1 MAAGRAGELA
11 VNGGC
16 MAILIPSLGF
26 ARFDTRGE
34 LRLAERLKDFL
45 EENAVVWHNLPVG
58 PRSRHPDF
66 IIVHPANGLLVLEVK
81 DWRLESIASADKTK
95 VELLTSHGTVRESS
109 PLEQARKYTFE
120 VVRTLERDGQLLFP
134 AGHRF
139 KGRPILPFG
148 FGAVFTN
155 ITRKQFDQ
163 TNLKEV
169 LAEHL
174 CVFKDEMS
182 EGADPEEFRSRLWR
196 MVYPRLGEP
205 LSMPQFDR
213 LRALLFPEIRIRQI
227 ALPLDEPMVPDP
239 SDRTLAVMDMHQ
251 EQIARSL
258 GEGHRIIRGVAG
270 SGKTLIL
277 AFRAEY
283 LARAATKPV
292 LILCYAN
299 GIAGRLEDTMQS
311 RGVEDRVQVRTF
323 HSWCYWMLRTYGIP
337 APSEREYPDYEKR
350 LAASVSEVVKA
361 VDQGHIPTEQ
371 YDAVLIDEAHD
382 FEPQWLALAAK
393 MVNPR
398 TKALMVVYDDIQAIY
413 KGRERPVWRQLGIEA
428 QGRTTVLKVNYR
440 NTAQIVA
447 FAKRFASD
455 VIGAPGT
462 IADDEHAILLPE
474 DAGRQGLVPEVRQC
488 VSIDAEAHCIV
499 EWFLGRKKAGY
510 EWPQMACLYPEHWIG
525 ERVAQVLAKHEVPFD
540 MAKNNRNRVSTKR
553 VAVRF
558 LSMHTAK
565 GLEFPCVA
573 IAGLGLLGRRGEA
586 IEECVRLT
594 YVGVTRA
601 THEALLTYSSKSA
614 LVQRLIG

>member
-1 MAAGRAGELA
+1 
-11 VNGGC
+11 
-16 MAILIPSLGF
+16 
-26 ARFDTRGE
+26 
-34 LRLAERLKDFL
+34 
-45 EENAVVWHNLPVG
+45 
-58 PRSRHPDF
+58 
-66 IIVHPANGLLVLEVK
+66 
-81 DWRLESIASADKTK
+81 
-95 VELLTSHGTVRESS
+95 
-109 PLEQARKYTFE
+109 
-120 VVRTLERDGQLLFP
+120 
-134 AGHRF
+134 
-139 KGRPILPFG
+139 
-148 FGAVFTN
+148 
-155 ITRKQFDQ
+155 
-163 TNLKEV
+163 
-169 LAEHL
+169 
-174 CVFKDEMS
+174 
-182 EGADPEEFRSRLWR
+182 
-196 MVYPRLGEP
+196 
-205 LSMPQFDR
+205 
-213 LRALLFPEIRIRQI
+213 
-227 ALPLDEPMVPDP
+227 MVPDP
-239 SDRTLAVMDMHQ
+239 SNRTLAVMDMHQ

-337 APSEREYPDYEKR
+337 IPSEREYPDYEKR

-361 VDQGHIPTEQ
+361 VDEGHIPTEQ

-393 MVNPR
+393 MVDPR

-447 FAKRFASD
+447 FARRFASD
-455 VIGAPGT
+455 LIGAPGT
-462 IADDEHAILLPE
+462 IADDEHANLLPE

-488 VSIDAEAHCIV
+488 VSIDAEAHCIA

-525 ERVAQVLAKHEVPFD
+525 ERVAQVLAKHEVPID

-553 VAVRF
+553 AAVRF

-573 IAGLGLLGRRGEA
+573 IAGLGLLGRHGEA
-586 IEECVRLT
+586 VEECIRLT

-601 THEALLTYSSKSA
+601 THEALLTYSSDSA
-614 LVQRLIG
+614 LVQRLIA

>member
-1 MAAGRAGELA
+1 MA
-11 VNGGC
+11 V
-16 MAILIPSLGF
+16 LIPSLGF
-26 ARFDTRGE
+26 ARFDSRGE

-45 EENAVVWHNLPVG
+45 EDNAVVWHNLPVG
-58 PRSRHPDF
+58 PLNRHPDF

-81 DWRLESIASADKTK
+81 DWRLETIVSADKTK
-95 VELLTSHGTVRESS
+95 VELLTNRGVVRESN

-134 AGHRF
+134 RGHRF
-139 KGRPILPFG
+139 AGRAVVPFG

-163 TNLKEV
+163 TNLREV

-174 CVFKDEMS
+174 CLFKDEMT
-182 EGADPEEFRSRLWR
+182 EGADPEEFRTGLWR
-196 MVYPRLGEP
+196 MVHPRLGEP

-213 LRALLFPEIRIRQI
+213 LRALLFPEIRVRQI
-227 ALPLDEPMVPDP
+227 ALPLDEPPGADP
-239 SDRTLAVMDMHQ
+239 SDRTLAVMDLHQ
-251 EQIARSL
+251 EQFARSL

-283 LARAATKPV
+283 LARAAAKPV

-299 GIAGRLEDTMQS
+299 GIAGRLEDAMQS
-311 RGVEDRVQVRTF
+311 RGVEDRAQVLTF
-323 HSWCYWMLRTYGIP
+323 HSWCYRMLRTYGIP
-337 APSEREYPDYEKR
+337 APSERDYPDYAER
-350 LAASVSEVVKA
+350 LAASVSAVVKA
-361 VDQGHIPTEQ
+361 VDQGHIPAEQ

-413 KGRERPVWRQLGIEA
+413 KGRERPVWSQLGIEA
-428 QGRTTVLKVNYR
+428 KGRTTVLKVNYR

-447 FAKRFASD
+447 FARRFAAD
-455 VIGAPGT
+455 VIGAPGVA
-462 IADDEHAILLPE
+462 ADDEHAILLPE
-474 DAGRQGLVPEVRQC
+474 DAGRQGLEPAVRRC
-488 VSIDAEAHCIV
+488 VSIDAEAHCV
-499 EWFLGRKKAGY
+499 AEWFLDRKKAGY
-510 EWPQMACLYPEHWIG
+510 EWSQMACLYPEHWIG
-525 ERVAQVLAKHEVPFD
+525 GRVAQILARHDVPID
-540 MAKNNRNRVSTKR
+540 MAKDNRNRVSVKR

-558 LSMHTAK
+558 LSMHSAK

-573 IAGLGLLGRRGEA
+573 IAGLGSLGRHGETV
-586 IEECVRLT
+586 EECVRLT

-601 THEALLTYSSKSA
+601 THEALLTYSSESA
-614 LVQRLIG
+614 LVQRLIA

>member
-1 MAAGRAGELA
+1 
-11 VNGGC
+11 

-26 ARFDTRGE
+26 ARFDSRGE

-45 EENAVVWHNLPVG
+45 EENTVVWHNLPVG
-58 PRSRHPDF
+58 PRNRHPDF

-81 DWRLESIASADKTK
+81 DWRLESIVSADKGQ
-95 VELLTSHGTVRESS
+95 VELLTARGIVRESH
-109 PLEQARKYTFE
+109 PLEQARKYTFD

-134 AGHRF
+134 PGHRF
-139 KGRPILPFG
+139 MGKSIVPFG

-155 ITRKQFDQ
+155 ITRRQFEQ
-163 TNLKEV
+163 TDLRQV
-169 LAEHL
+169 FAGHL
-174 CVFKDEMS
+174 CVFKDEMTES
-182 EGADPEEFRSRLWR
+182 ADPEEFRARVWR
-196 MVYPRLGEP
+196 MVSQRFGEP

-213 LRALLFPEIRIRQI
+213 LRALMFPEIRIRQI
-227 ALPLDEPMVPDP
+227 ALPLDEAPAPDP

-283 LARAATKPV
+283 LARGATRPV

-299 GIAGRLEDTMQS
+299 GIAGRLEDAMQA
-311 RGVEDRVQVRTF
+311 RGVEHRVQVLTF
-323 HSWCYWMLRTYGIP
+323 HGWCYRMLRTYGIP
-337 APSEREYPDYEKR
+337 APSERDYPDYTKR

-361 VDQGHIPTEQ
+361 VDQGHIPMGQ

-382 FEPQWLALAAK
+382 FEPQWLALAAR

-413 KGRERPVWRQLGIEA
+413 QGRERPVWKQLGIEA
-428 QGRTTVLKVNYR
+428 TGRTTVLKVNYR

-447 FAKRFASD
+447 FARRFASD

-462 IADDEHAILLPE
+462 TADDEHPVLLPE
-474 DAGRQGLVPEVRQC
+474 DAGRQGLAPDVRQC
-488 VSIDAEAHCIV
+488 VSIEAETHCV
-499 EWFLGRKKAGY
+499 AEWFLGRKKAGY

-525 ERVAQVLAKHEVPFD
+525 EKVAQILTKHGVPID
-540 MAKNNRNRVSTKR
+540 MAKNNRNRVSTKKI
-553 VAVRF
+553 AVRL

-573 IAGLGLLGRRGEA
+573 IAGLGFLGRHGEA

-601 THEALLTYSSKSA
+601 THEALLTYSSESA
-614 LVQRLIG
+614 LVQRLIA

>member
-1 MAAGRAGELA
+1 
-11 VNGGC
+11 
-16 MAILIPSLGF
+16 
-26 ARFDTRGE
+26 
-34 LRLAERLKDFL
+34 
-45 EENAVVWHNLPVG
+45 
-58 PRSRHPDF
+58 
-66 IIVHPANGLLVLEVK
+66 
-81 DWRLESIASADKTK
+81 
-95 VELLTSHGTVRESS
+95 
-109 PLEQARKYTFE
+109 
-120 VVRTLERDGQLLFP
+120 VRTLERDGQLLFP

-139 KGRPILPFG
+139 MGRPILPFG

-169 LAEHL
+169 FAEHL
-174 CVFKDEMS
+174 CVFKDEMT
-182 EGADPEEFRSRLWR
+182 EGTDPDKFRSRLWH
-196 MVYPRLGEP
+196 MVNPRLGEP

-213 LRALLFPEIRIRQI
+213 LRALLFPEIRIREI
-227 ALPLDEPMVPDP
+227 ALPLDEPMAPDQ
-239 SDRTLAVMDMHQ
+239 SDRTLEVMDMHQ

-283 LARAATKPV
+283 LAHAATKPV

-299 GIAGRLEDTMQS
+299 GIAGRLEDAMQN
-311 RGVEDRVQVRTF
+311 RGVEDRVQVLTF
-323 HSWCYWMLRTYGIP
+323 HSWCYRMLRTYGIP

-361 VDQGHIPTEQ
+361 VDLGHIPTAQ

-382 FEPQWLALAAK
+382 FEAQWLALAAK

-398 TKALMVVYDDIQAIY
+398 TKALMVVYDDIQTIY
-413 KGRERPVWRQLGIEA
+413 KGRGRTVWSQLGIEA
-428 QGRTTVLKVNYR
+428 KGRTTVLKVNYR
-440 NTAQIVA
+440 NTAQILA
-447 FAKRFASD
+447 FARRFAAD

-462 IADDEHAILLPE
+462 TADDEHAILLPE

-488 VSIDAEAHCIV
+488 VSIDAEAHCIA

-510 EWPQMACLYPEHWIG
+510 EWSQMACLYPEHWVG
-525 ERVAQVLAKHEVPFD
+525 ERVAQVLTKHEVPID
-540 MAKNNRNRVSTKR
+540 IAKNNRNRVSTKR

-558 LSMHTAK
+558 LTMHTAK

-573 IAGLGLLGRRGEA
+573 IAGLGLLGRHGEPV
-586 IEECVRLT
+586 EECVRLT

-601 THEALLTYSSKSA
+601 THEALLTYSSESA
-614 LVQRLIG
+614 LVQRLIA

>member
-1 MAAGRAGELA
+1 
-11 VNGGC
+11 

-58 PRSRHPDF
+58 PQSRHPDF
-66 IIVHPANGLLVLEVK
+66 IIVHPANGVLVLEVK
-81 DWRLESIASADKTK
+81 DWRLESIVSADKTK
-95 VELLTSHGTVRESS
+95 VELLTNRGIVREIS
-109 PLEQARKYTFE
+109 PLEQARKYTFD

-134 AGHRF
+134 AGHRLM
-139 KGRPILPFG
+139 GRPILPFG

-169 LAEHL
+169 FAEHL
-174 CVFKDEMS
+174 CMFKDEMT

-196 MVYPRLGEP
+196 MVHPRLGEP

-227 ALPLDEPMVPDP
+227 ALPLDEPVAPDP
-239 SDRTLAVMDMHQ
+239 SERTLAVMDMHQ

-299 GIAGRLEDTMQS
+299 GIAGRLEDAMQN
-311 RGVEDRVQVRTF
+311 RGVEDRVQVLTF
-323 HSWCYWMLRTYGIP
+323 HAWCYRMLRTYGI
-337 APSEREYPDYEKR
+337 AVPSEREYPDSAKR
-350 LAASVSEVVKA
+350 LAASVSEVMKA
-361 VDQGHIPTEQ
+361 VDQGHIPAEQ

-382 FEPQWLALAAK
+382 FEPQWLALAAR

-413 KGRERPVWRQLGIEA
+413 KGRERPVWKQLGIEA
-428 QGRTTVLKVNYR
+428 TGRTTVLKVNYR

-447 FAKRFASD
+447 FARRFASD

-462 IADDEHAILLPE
+462 TAGDEHAILLPE
-474 DAGRQGLVPEVRQC
+474 DAGRQGLEPDVRRC
-488 VSIDAEAHCIV
+488 VSIDAEAHCV
-499 EWFLGRKKAGY
+499 AEWFLDRKKAGY
-510 EWPQMACLYPEHWIG
+510 EWSQMACLYPEHWIG
-525 ERVAQVLAKHEVPFD
+525 GRVAQILARHDAPINV
-540 MAKNNRNRVSTKR
+540 AKDNRNRVSTKQ

-558 LSMHTAK
+558 LSMHSAK

-573 IAGLGLLGRRGEA
+573 IAGLGFLGRHGETV
-586 IEECVRLT
+586 EECVRLT

-601 THEALLTYSSKSA
+601 THEALLTYSSESA
-614 LVQRLIG
+614 LVQRLIA

>member
-1 MAAGRAGELA
+1 
-11 VNGGC
+11 
-16 MAILIPSLGF
+16 MAILIPSLGY

-58 PRSRHPDF
+58 PRRRHPDF

-81 DWRLESIASADKTK
+81 DWRLESIVSADKTT
-95 VELLTSHGTVRESS
+95 VELLTSRGIVRESN
-109 PLEQARKYTFE
+109 PLEQARKYTFD

-134 AGHRF
+134 PGHRLMG
-139 KGRPILPFG
+139 KSIVPFG

-155 ITRKQFDQ
+155 ITRRQFDQ
-163 TNLKEV
+163 TDLKEV
-169 LAEHL
+169 FSAHL
-174 CVFKDEMS
+174 CVFKDEMTES
-182 EGADPEEFRSRLWR
+182 ADPEEFRARMWR
-196 MVYPRLGEP
+196 MVAPRLSEP

-213 LRALLFPEIRIRQI
+213 LRALMFPEIRIRQV
-227 ALPLDEPMVPDP
+227 ALPLDEAPAPDP
-239 SDRTLAVMDMHQ
+239 SDRTLAVMDMQQ

-283 LARAATKPV
+283 LARGATRPV

-299 GIAGRLEDTMQS
+299 GIAGRLEDAMQA
-311 RGVEDRVQVRTF
+311 RGVEHRVQVLTF
-323 HSWCYWMLRTYGIP
+323 HGWCYRMLRTYGIP
-337 APSEREYPDYEKR
+337 APSERDYPDYAAR
-350 LAASVSEVVKA
+350 LAASVAEVVKA
-361 VDQGHIPTEQ
+361 VDQGHIPMEQ

-382 FEPQWLALAAK
+382 FEPQWLALAAR

-413 KGRERPVWRQLGIEA
+413 KGRERPVWKQLGIEA
-428 QGRTTVLKVNYR
+428 TGRTTVLKVNYR

-447 FAKRFASD
+447 FARRFAAD

-462 IADDEHAILLPE
+462 TADDEHPVLLPE
-474 DAGRQGLVPEVRQC
+474 DAGRQGLAPDVRQC
-488 VSIDAEAHCIV
+488 VSIEAETHCV
-499 EWFLGRKKAGY
+499 AEWFLDRKKAGY

-525 ERVAQVLAKHEVPFD
+525 EKVAQILTKHGVPID
-540 MAKNNRNRVSTKR
+540 MAKNNRNRVSAR
-553 VAVRF
+553 RMAVRL

-565 GLEFPCVA
+565 GLEWPCVA
-573 IAGLGLLGRRGEA
+573 IAGLGLLGRHGEP
-586 IEECVRLT
+586 IEDCVRLT

-601 THEALLTYSSKSA
+601 THEALLTYSSETA
-614 LVQRLIG
+614 LVQRLIA

>member
-1 MAAGRAGELA
+1 
-11 VNGGC
+11 

-26 ARFDTRGE
+26 ARFDTSGE
-34 LRLAERLKDFL
+34 LRLADRLKDFL

-81 DWRLESIASADKTK
+81 DWRLETIIAADKTN
-95 VELLTSHGTVRESS
+95 VELLTSRGPVWESS
-109 PLEQARKYTFE
+109 PLEQARKYAFE
-120 VVRTLERDGQLLFP
+120 VVRTLERDGKLLFP

-139 KGRPILPFG
+139 QGRPILPFG

-163 TNLKEV
+163 TNLREV
-169 LAEHL
+169 FAEDL
-174 CVFKDEMS
+174 CVFKDEMT
-182 EGADPEEFRSRLWR
+182 EGTDPEAFRSRLWR

-227 ALPLDEPMVPDP
+227 ALPLDEPMAPDP
-239 SDRTLAVMDMHQ
+239 SERTLAVMDMHQ

-283 LARAATKPV
+283 LARVSVKPV

-337 APSEREYPDYEKR
+337 APSERDYPDYEKR
-350 LAASVSEVVKA
+350 LAASVAEVVKA

-382 FEPQWLALAAK
+382 FEPQWFALAAK

-447 FAKRFASD
+447 FARRFASD

-462 IADDEHAILLPE
+462 IADDEHAVLLPE
-474 DAGRQGLVPEVRQC
+474 DAGRQGLMPDVRQC
-488 VSIDAEAHCIV
+488 VSIDAEAHCIS
-499 EWFLGRKKAGY
+499 EWFLGRKNAGY
-510 EWPQMACLYPEHWIG
+510 EWPQMACLYPEHWVG
-525 ERVAQVLAKHEVPFD
+525 ERVAQVLAKHDVPID
-540 MAKNNRNRVSTKR
+540 MARNNRNRVSTKR
-553 VAVRF
+553 MAVRF

-573 IAGLGLLGRRGEA
+573 IAGLGLLGRHGETV
-586 IEECVRLT
+586 EECIRLT

-601 THEALLTYSSKSA
+601 THEALLTYSSESA
-614 LVQRLIG
+614 LVQRLIA

>member
-1 MAAGRAGELA
+1 MAT
-11 VNGGC
+11 
-16 MAILIPSLGF
+16 LIPSLGF

-45 EENAVVWHNLPVG
+45 EENAVVWHNLPIG

-81 DWRLESIASADKTK
+81 DWRLESIASADKTM
-95 VELLTSHGTVRESS
+95 VELLTSRGPVRESN
-109 PLEQARKYTFE
+109 PLEQARRYAFE
-120 VVRTLERDGQLLFP
+120 VLRTLERDGELLFP
-134 AGHRF
+134 AAHRF
-139 KGRPILPFG
+139 KGRTILPFG
-148 FGAVFTN
+148 YGAVFTN

-163 TNLKEV
+163 ANLKEV
-169 LAEHL
+169 FAEHL

-182 EGADPEEFRSRLWR
+182 EGAAPEEFRSRLWR

-227 ALPLDEPMVPDP
+227 ALPLEEATAPDP
-239 SDRTLAVMDMHQ
+239 SDRPLAVMDMHQ

-277 AFRAEY
+277 AFRAEH
-283 LARAATKPV
+283 LARAATKAV

-311 RGVEDRVQVRTF
+311 RGVENRVQVRTF
-323 HSWCYWMLRTYGIP
+323 HAWCYRMLRTYGIP
-337 APSEREYPDYEKR
+337 APSEREYPDYAKR
-350 LAASVSEVVKA
+350 LAASVSAVVKA
-361 VDQGHIPTEQ
+361 VDEGHIPTAQ

-428 QGRTTVLKVNYR
+428 SGRTTVLKVNYR
-440 NTAQIVA
+440 NTVQILA
-447 FAKRFASD
+447 FARHFALD

-462 IADDEHAILLPE
+462 TAGDEHAVLMPE

-488 VSIDAEAHCIV
+488 VSIDAEAHCIA

-525 ERVAQVLAKHEVPFD
+525 ERVAQVLARHEAPID
-540 MAKNNRNRVSTKR
+540 MTKNNRNRVSTKR

-565 GLEFPCVA
+565 
-573 IAGLGLLGRRGEA
+573 
-586 IEECVRLT
+586 
-594 YVGVTRA
+594 
-601 THEALLTYSSKSA
+601 
-614 LVQRLIG
+614 

>member
-1 MAAGRAGELA
+1 
-11 VNGGC
+11 

-34 LRLAERLKDFL
+34 LRLAERLKDLL

-58 PRSRHPDF
+58 PRRRHPDF
-66 IIVHPANGLLVLEVK
+66 IIIHPANGLLVLEVK
-81 DWRLESIASADKTK
+81 DWRLETIASADKTN
-95 VELLTSHGTVRESS
+95 VELLTSRGNVRASN
-109 PLEQARKYTFE
+109 PLEQARKYSFD

-139 KGRPILPFG
+139 AGRPILPFG

-169 LAEHL
+169 FAEHL
-174 CVFKDEMS
+174 CLFKDEMTES
-182 EGADPEEFRSRLWR
+182 ADPEEFRSRLWR
-196 MVYPRLGEP
+196 MVYPRLGAP

-213 LRALLFPEIRIRQI
+213 LRALLFPEIRIQQI
-227 ALPLDEPMVPDP
+227 ALPLDEAIAPDP

-277 AFRAEY
+277 AFRAEH

-299 GIAGRLEDTMQS
+299 GIAGRLEDAMQH
-311 RGVEDRVQVRTF
+311 RGVEDRVRVLTF
-323 HSWCYWMLRTYGIP
+323 HAWCYRMLRTYGI
-337 APSEREYPDYEKR
+337 AVPSERDYPDYEKR

-361 VDQGHIPTEQ
+361 VDQGHIPAEQ

-413 KGRERPVWRQLGIEA
+413 KGRERPVWKQLGIEA
-428 QGRTTVLKVNYR
+428 SGRTTVLKVNYR
-440 NTAQIVA
+440 NTTQILA
-447 FAKRFASD
+447 FARRFAWD

-462 IADDEHAILLPE
+462 TADDEHPILLPE
-474 DAGRQGLVPEVRQC
+474 DAGRQGLVPDVRQC
-488 VSIDAEAHCIV
+488 VSIEAEAHCIA

-525 ERVAQVLAKHEVPFD
+525 ERVAQVLAKHEVPID
-540 MAKNNRNRVSTKR
+540 LAKNNRNRVSTKR
-553 VAVRF
+553 AAVRF

-573 IAGLGLLGRRGEA
+573 IAGLGSLGRHGEPV
-586 IEECVRLT
+586 EECVRLT

-601 THEALLTYSSKSA
+601 THEALLTYSSESA

>member
-1 MAAGRAGELA
+1 
-11 VNGGC
+11 

-26 ARFDTRGE
+26 ARFDSRGE

-58 PRSRHPDF
+58 PRNRHPDF
-66 IIVHPANGLLVLEVK
+66 IIIHPANGLLVLEVK
-81 DWRLESIASADKTK
+81 DWRLETIVSADKTK
-95 VELLTSHGTVRESS
+95 VELLTSRGVVRETN
-109 PLEQARKYTFE
+109 PLEQARNYAFE

-134 AGHRF
+134 PGHRLA
-139 KGRPILPFG
+139 GRPIVPFG

-163 TNLKEV
+163 ADLKEV
-169 LAEHL
+169 FSEHL
-174 CVFKDEMS
+174 CLFKDEMT

-196 MVYPRLGEP
+196 MVHPRLEEP
-205 LSMPQFDR
+205 LSLPQFDR

-227 ALPLDEPMVPDP
+227 ALPLDDATGADS
-239 SDRTLAVMDMHQ
+239 SDRTLAVMDLHQ
-251 EQIARSL
+251 EQFARSL

-283 LARAATKPV
+283 LARAAAKPV

-299 GIAGRLEDTMQS
+299 GIAGRLEDAVQS
-311 RGVEDRVQVRTF
+311 RGVEDRVQVHTF
-323 HSWCYWMLRTYGIP
+323 HSWCYRMLRTYGIP
-337 APSEREYPDYEKR
+337 VPSDREYPDYAER

-361 VDQGHIPTEQ
+361 VDRGHIPAEQ

-413 KGRERPVWRQLGIEA
+413 KGRERPVWKQVGIEA
-428 QGRTTVLKVNYR
+428 SGRTTVLKVNYR

-447 FAKRFASD
+447 FARRFAAD
-455 VIGAPGT
+455 VIGAPGIT
-462 IADDEHAILLPE
+462 ADDEQAILLPE
-474 DAGRQGLVPEVRQC
+474 DAGRQGLEPDVRRC
-488 VSIDAEAHCIV
+488 VSIDAEAHCV
-499 EWFLGRKKAGY
+499 AEWFLDRKKAGY
-510 EWPQMACLYPEHWIG
+510 EWSQMACLYPEHWIG
-525 ERVAQVLAKHEVPFD
+525 GRVAQILAGHGVPID
-540 MAKNNRNRVSTKR
+540 IAKDNRNRVSVKR

-558 LSMHTAK
+558 LSMHSAK

-573 IAGLGLLGRRGEA
+573 IAGLGLLGRHGEA
-586 IEECVRLT
+586 VEECVRLT

-601 THEALLTYSSKSA
+601 THEALLTYSSESA
-614 LVQRLIG
+614 LVQRLIA

>member
-1 MAAGRAGELA
+1 
-11 VNGGC
+11 
-16 MAILIPSLGF
+16 MAILIPSLGY

-58 PRSRHPDF
+58 PRNRHPDF

-81 DWRLESIASADKTK
+81 DWRLESIASADKGH
-95 VELLTSHGTVRESS
+95 VELLTARGMVRESN
-109 PLEQARKYTFE
+109 PLEQARKYTFD

-134 AGHRF
+134 PGHRF
-139 KGRPILPFG
+139 MGKSIVPFG

-155 ITRKQFDQ
+155 ITRRQFDQ
-163 TNLKEV
+163 TDLKEV
-169 LAEHL
+169 FAGHL
-174 CVFKDEMS
+174 CVFKDEMTES
-182 EGADPEEFRSRLWR
+182 ADPEEFRSRLWR
-196 MVYPRLGEP
+196 MVSQRFGEP

-227 ALPLDEPMVPDP
+227 ALPLDEPTAPDP

-283 LARAATKPV
+283 LARGATRPV

-299 GIAGRLEDTMQS
+299 GIAGRLEDAMQA
-311 RGVEDRVQVRTF
+311 RGVEHRVQVLTF
-323 HSWCYWMLRTYGIP
+323 HGWCYRMLRTYGIP
-337 APSEREYPDYEKR
+337 APSERDYPDYAKR
-350 LAASVSEVVKA
+350 LAASVAEVVKA
-361 VDQGHIPTEQ
+361 VDQGHIPMGQ

-413 KGRERPVWRQLGIEA
+413 QGRERPVWKQLGIEA
-428 QGRTTVLKVNYR
+428 TGRTTVLKVNYR

-447 FAKRFASD
+447 FARRFASD

-462 IADDEHAILLPE
+462 TADDEHPVLLPE
-474 DAGRQGLVPEVRQC
+474 DAGRQGLAPDVRQC
-488 VSIDAEAHCIV
+488 VSIEAETHCV
-499 EWFLGRKKAGY
+499 AEWFLDRKKAGY

-525 ERVAQVLAKHEVPFD
+525 EKVAQILTRHGVPTD
-540 MAKNNRNRVSTKR
+540 MAKNNRNRVSTKKA
-553 VAVRF
+553 AVRL

-573 IAGLGLLGRRGEA
+573 IAGLGFLGRHGETV
-586 IEECVRLT
+586 EECVRLT

-601 THEALLTYSSKSA
+601 THEALLTYSSESA
-614 LVQRLIG
+614 LVQRLIA